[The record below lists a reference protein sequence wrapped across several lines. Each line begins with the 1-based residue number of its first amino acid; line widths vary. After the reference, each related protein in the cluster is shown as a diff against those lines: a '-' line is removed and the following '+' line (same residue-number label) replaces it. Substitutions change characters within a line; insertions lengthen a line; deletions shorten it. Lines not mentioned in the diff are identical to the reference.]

1 MKSTNLTRKELA
13 QEINDKL
20 GISQR
25 SAGELVDEVFST
37 LKKTLLQ
44 EESVKL
50 VQFGT
55 FTVRQKSPRVGRN
68 PRTGETM
75 EIAERSMI
83 SFKASKGLREKI
95 NGGAGD
101 GS

>member
-1 MKSTNLTRKELA
+1 MKQNLTRKELA
-13 QEINDKL
+13 QAINEKL

-25 SAGELVDEVFST
+25 SASELVDQVFST
-37 LKKTLLQ
+37 LKQTLLN

-55 FTVRQKSPRVGRN
+55 FNVRNKAPRMGRN

-75 EIAERSMI
+75 EIAKRSMV
-83 SFKASKGLREKI
+83 SFKASKSLRQKI
-95 NGGAGD
+95 N
-101 GS
+101 S

>member
-1 MKSTNLTRKELA
+1 MKENLTRKELS
-13 QEINDKL
+13 QTINDKL

-25 SAGELVDEVFST
+25 SAGELVDLVFST
-37 LKKTLLQ
+37 LKQTLLE

-55 FTVRQKSPRVGRN
+55 FTVRNKAPRMGRN

-75 EIAERSMI
+75 EIARRCMV
-83 SFKASKGLREKI
+83 SFKASKNLRHKI
-95 NGGAGD
+95 NP
-101 GS
+101 

>member
-1 MKSTNLTRKELA
+1 MKQNLTRKELA
-13 QEINDKL
+13 QAINEKL

-25 SAGELVDEVFST
+25 SASELVDLAFLT
-37 LKKTLLQ
+37 LKQTLLN

-55 FTVRQKSPRVGRN
+55 FTVRNKAPRMGRN

-75 EIAERSMI
+75 EIAKRSMV
-83 SFKASKGLREKI
+83 SFKASKSLRQKI
-95 NGGAGD
+95 N
-101 GS
+101 S